1 MLEDIIG
8 ALDLVF
14 AWENFFWAF
23 IGVLCGAIMG
33 SIPGLT
39 DTMAIVLLLPFTY
52 YLGPIPG
59 IAMLMGF
66 PREEISA
73 VLCPL
78 FYSIFPVRRRL
89 CALPLTGTRSQD
101 KERAEKPCR
110 RLFIP
115 LYWPMLCPIWC

>member
-52 YLGPIPG
+52 YLGPSRNRRSW
-59 IAMLMGF
+59 GF

-78 FYSIFPVRRRL
+78 FYSIFPVRR
-89 CALPLTGTRSQD
+89 G
-101 KERAEKPCR
+101 
-110 RLFIP
+110 
-115 LYWPMLCPIWC
+115 